1 MIRRKTLKQ
10 GWQWDLAA
18 LWWSVLGLSFSNK
31 HLSPNPKPSD
41 FIIVER
47 RGGEPSKMFII
58 GVGRRL
64 LLSIYI
70 HNKILSSNL
79 VLLVVT
85 FRLETTVSF
94 RPLWAAHQPRE
105 HNNLNSALSLS
116 PVTIFIIDNHFIFN
130 ISLSLS
136 LSLYV
141 SLIISL
147 GWMFAISETLT
158 DIYHSGVVEV
168 VR

>member
-1 MIRRKTLKQ
+1 
-10 GWQWDLAA
+10 
-18 LWWSVLGLSFSNK
+18 
-31 HLSPNPKPSD
+31 
-41 FIIVER
+41 
-47 RGGEPSKMFII
+47 MFII

-94 RPLWAAHQPRE
+94 SPLWAAHQPRQ

-130 ISLSLS
+130 ISLC
-136 LSLYV
+136 LYV
-141 SLIISL
+141 SLKISL

-158 DIYHSGVVEV
+158 DIYHSGAVEV
-168 VR
+168 VWCVWLSSRYRFYLIRAVLGTKSVISTFIGLLFRIVMVNSIAAKNL